1 MKILILLFIS
11 FFSFSQEEQYRSE
24 FAWCNLKEGNSIDD
38 AKNIASKYGEFVESV
53 GSQYEQSFLAPMH
66 AGEFEYDYVL
76 WGSWPD
82 GQSMYEEWGSYLND
96 YEKPAE
102 VADCKKWRAVYNFL
116 VGKSEISSEKK
127 DEKKPV
133 QFAACKFTASG
144 NNEKL
149 FSAAKLNESE
159 LIEYGFKG
167 WKHHYLFPYL
177 GWEDEFEFDFIQ
189 VFHWDSFESRA
200 TMAQQYVDFSSKYP
214 ENSKR
219 FERIAKCS
227 GQNSFYE
234 EFIFSN
240 WN

>member
-1 MKILILLFIS
+1 
-11 FFSFSQEEQYRSE
+11 
-24 FAWCNLKEGNSIDD
+24 
-38 AKNIASKYGEFVESV
+38 
-53 GSQYEQSFLAPMH
+53 MH
-66 AGEFEYDYVL
+66 AGEFQYDYVL

-116 VGKSEISSEKK
+116 VGKSEISSEIK

-144 NNEKL
+144 NSEKL

-159 LIEYGFKG
+159 LIQYGFKG
-167 WKHHYLFPYL
+167 WRHHYLFPYL

-200 TMAQQYVDFSSKYP
+200 TMAQKYVDFSSKYP

-219 FERIAKCS
+219 FEKIAKCS

>member
-1 MKILILLFIS
+1 MRILILLFIS

-24 FAWCNLKEGNSIDD
+24 FAWCNLKDEKSIDD

-66 AGEFEYDYVL
+66 AGEFQYDYVL

-116 VGKSEISSEKK
+116 VGKSEIPSEKK
-127 DEKKPV
+127 DDKKPV

-144 NNEKL
+144 NSEKL

-200 TMAQQYVDFSSKYP
+200 TMAQKYVDFSSKYP

-219 FERIAKCS
+219 FEKIAKCS